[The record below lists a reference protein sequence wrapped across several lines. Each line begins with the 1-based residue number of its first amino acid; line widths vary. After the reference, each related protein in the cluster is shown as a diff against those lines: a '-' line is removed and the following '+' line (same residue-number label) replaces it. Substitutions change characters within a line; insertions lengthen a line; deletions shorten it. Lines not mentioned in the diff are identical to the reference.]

1 MVIGL
6 IATACGDDMI
16 RIFKETDTI
25 DKNQPNF
32 EQILAVHRAHTQ
44 DVNTIAWC
52 PHSAGLLLSTSDDGE
67 TKIWKF
73 SE

>member
-1 MVIGL
+1 M

-16 RIFKETDTI
+16 RIFKESDES

-32 EQILAVHRAHTQ
+32 ELALAVHRAHTQ
-44 DVNTIAWC
+44 DVNTVAWC
-52 PHSAGLLLSTSDDGE
+52 PHTPGLLLSTSDDGE
-67 TKIWKF
+67 IKVWEY